1 MIQQMISTT
10 WKDLKILFKDPGGLA
25 TLFLM
30 PLMFIVVMSTALQGL
45 FNTGTD
51 AQPIHLPVVNLDR
64 GEHAARVIDALARL
78 DGVEVETAWDGV
90 TLTRERAEALVVDGE
105 RPVAVLFPADFSAR
119 IAARSA
125 WITARSARIAA
136 RAEDDGATATIELI
150 ADPAVSTQL
159 VAPIQG
165 MVFGAAERVAETEVA
180 QARIAESLAG
190 AFAQLPPEM
199 QPAPS
204 QIAVEMNGP
213 SIVTLEQVAPA
224 AMKIEVEPDTYQQN
238 VPGYTVFGVFFI
250 VGTMASSILQ
260 EKREGTFRRLLVAPL
275 PRPILLAGKILPYY
289 LVNLIQIAIMF
300 GVAHL
305 LFGMAFGDP
314 LALTAI
320 SMALAAAATGLG
332 IMIAALGKTD
342 AQIGGLTSLLTLTMS
357 ALGGCLMPTAIMP
370 RFLQTLSRFIPHAW
384 AMQGFQDVLV
394 RGYGLAG
401 ILPEAGVLLGFA
413 AIFFL
418 IGVWRFRFD

>member
-1 MIQQMISTT
+1 MLQQILSTT
-10 WKDLKILFKDPGGLA
+10 WKDLKILFKDIGGLA

-51 AQPIHLPVVNLDR
+51 TQPRRLPVVNLDR
-64 GEHAARVIDALARL
+64 GEHAAQVIEALARL
-78 DGVEVETAWDGV
+78 DGIEVEMAWDGA
-90 TLTRERAEALVVDGE
+90 TLTREQAEALVVDGE
-105 RPVAVLFPADFSAR
+105 RSVAVIFPADFSAQVK
-119 IAARSA
+119 
-125 WITARSARIAA
+125 A
-136 RAEDDGATATIELI
+136 RAEDDGAIATIELI

-159 VAPIQG
+159 IAPIQG
-165 MVFGAAERVAETEVA
+165 MVFGTAERVAEMEVA
-180 QARIAESLAG
+180 RAHITESLAS

-199 QPAPS
+199 QPTPD
-204 QIAVEMNGP
+204 QIAIETDGT
-213 SIVTLEQVAPA
+213 SAIALKRVAPA
-224 AMKIEVEPDTYQQN
+224 EMGIEVEPDTYQQN
-238 VPGYTVFGVFFI
+238 VPGYTVLGVFFI
-250 VGTMASSILQ
+250 VGTMASSILT

-275 PRPILLAGKILPYY
+275 PKPILLAGKILPYY
-289 LVNLIQIAIMF
+289 LVNLVQIAIMF

-314 LALTAI
+314 VALGAI

-342 AQIGGLTSLLTLTMS
+342 TQIGGLTSLLTLTMS
-357 ALGGCLMPTAIMP
+357 ALGGCLMPTTIMP
-370 RFLQTLSRFIPHAW
+370 SFLQTLSRFIPHAW

-413 AIFFL
+413 AVFFL